1 MRKLMRHW
9 SLDLHFITGMMLGL
23 EFPSGGII
31 FNDEKNAE
39 AAIIHF
45 VIVVD
50 LLILRLMFVSYS
62 EYE

>member
-1 MRKLMRHW
+1 MRHW

-39 AAIIHF
+39 ATIINF

>member
-9 SLDLHFITGMMLGL
+9 SLDLHFITGMILGL
-23 EFPSGGII
+23 EFPSDDII

-39 AAIIHF
+39 ATIIHF

>member
-1 MRKLMRHW
+1 
-9 SLDLHFITGMMLGL
+9 MLGL
-23 EFPSGGII
+23 EFPSDDII

-39 AAIIHF
+39 ATIIHF